1 VIDLPAALDKVSSTL
16 GRGVAELRS
25 VGVLARAGVIGWNDP
40 KGALASL
47 QAMNAFGS
55 VGGGIVTAATRHGS
69 RIGLVDDL
77 GSLTFAELHER
88 SNALADG
95 LAARGVPEGAT
106 VGLFARNHRGLLDT
120 TFGAAK
126 GGYRLLLLNTD
137 FAAPQAR
144 GVCEREGVDVLIVDE
159 EFLGVVADIDVPH
172 GTLVAWTDSEPIDGR
187 VAGHDTL
194 ESIIASGDVADRSAP
209 ARHGSI
215 VILTSGTTGMPKG
228 APRSQPKAL
237 SGPGAVLSKI
247 PFREAGRVLVA
258 PPIFHSW
265 GLLTALLAVSTGSTV
280 IVTRRFDP
288 ARVLDLLE
296 EHRCTGLVVVP
307 VMLKRMLDVED
318 RPPRE
323 RDLSALTFI
332 ASSGAKIE
340 PSLVLDT
347 MDAFGDV
354 LYNFYGS
361 TEVASAAIATPEDL
375 RANPASA
382 GRPPLGSTV
391 RLYDAAGHPVPKGET
406 GRIFV
411 GNSMSFTGYTGG
423 GDKDRIG
430 DLVATGDVGHWDEGG
445 RLVVDGRDDD
455 MIVSGGENVFPGEV
469 EDLIAGLDA
478 VVEVAV
484 IGVDDATMGQRLEAF
499 VVVQPGRMLTEA
511 EVRDH
516 VKANLA
522 RYKVPRSIVFL
533 DELPRNPTGKVLKR
547 ELRNPG

>member
-1 VIDLPAALDKVSSTL
+1 MIDLTAIPKKVGAMLDRGAAEV
-16 GRGVAELRS
+16 RS
-25 VGVLARAGVIGWNDP
+25 VGVLARAGVIGWGDP

-47 QAMNAFGS
+47 KAMNGFGA

-69 RIGLVDDL
+69 RTGLIDDL
-77 GSLTFAELHER
+77 GSLTFIELHER

-106 VGLFARNHRGLLDT
+106 IGLFARNHRGLLDA

-137 FAAPQAR
+137 FAAPQAK

-172 GTLVAWTDSEPIDGR
+172 GTIVAWTDTESLDGR
-187 VAGHDTL
+187 VDGHDTL
-194 ESIIASGDVADRSAP
+194 DAIIASADVADRPAP
-209 ARHGSI
+209 SRHGTI

-288 ARVLDLLE
+288 TRALDLLE
-296 EHRCTGLVVVP
+296 EHRCTGLIVVP
-307 VMLKRMLDVED
+307 VMLNRMLAVEE
-318 RPPRE
+318 RPPPERE
-323 RDLSALTFI
+323 LSGLTFI
-332 ASSGAKIE
+332 AASGSKIE
-340 PSLVLDT
+340 PSLALAT

-391 RLYDAAGHPVPKGET
+391 RLYDTEGREVPVGET

-411 GNSMSFTGYTGG
+411 GNSMSFSGYTGG

-430 DLVATGDVGHWDEGG
+430 DLVATGDVGHWDSGG

-469 EDLIAGLDA
+469 EDLIADLDA
-478 VVEVAV
+478 VAEVAV
-484 IGVDDATMGQRLEAF
+484 IGVDDATMGQRLQAF
-499 VVVQPGRMLTEA
+499 VVVQPDQILTEA

-522 RYKVPRSIVFL
+522 RYKVPRSVSFL

-547 ELRNPG
+547 ELRSMV